1 MKSRVP
7 LILFILL
14 SFTQMALAAETEQ
27 LDTLLE
33 ALNTEISEL
42 VHSGND
48 AAVYKKARFALAE
61 AQRQKDPYYISEAY
75 FLMGSWHRMSPK
87 SEHRDSI
94 LYYDKLGLDYILQT
108 DSAAAINRAY
118 NRVSADLMEGGNYS
132 EAAKY
137 LFDLLEVLEA
147 QSDYYELGNTY
158 TNLVLLNREI
168 SEYQTAIAFE
178 QKAIGNF
185 IKSGKPDAQ
194 FGPILYAMVSYQ
206 KLGRLDE
213 ALEKSEKLIEI
224 AQREGGEENNINLA
238 KAYSWRGRTY
248 FLLESYD
255 EALEDYIKAWN
266 IIKAIVVDEGD
277 ADGWK
282 GGIGLVYQKL
292 GQPRKAIP
300 FMRDFINHMEE
311 RDAHKIEPVEEFYFS
326 LSEAYKDVGQIDS
339 AMYYFETVHALKT
352 QRLEARLD
360 EVKTELAV
368 QYQTRE
374 KDATILS
381 QSDLIRQQNLIQ
393 WLSIGVA
400 VLFAFILI
408 GLFLIYKRSQKTA
421 ALRQKLNQE
430 LAIKNQ
436 QNELLLK
443 EIHHRVKNNLQTISS
458 LLSLQSAHIEDPQ
471 IQGAVEQSQNRVQ
484 SMALIHQKL
493 YQGENLAGIEMKEY
507 LQNLGETLVDSYN
520 LDTKRIEIEYP
531 MEPVELDIDTAIP
544 LGLIANELLTNAM
557 KYAFPKNAK
566 GHIRVS
572 LLKSGDTFRFSV
584 TDDGIGMDSKGYPE
598 KEGFGIQLINL
609 LVLQIEGTIQRT
621 TQNGMNT
628 QIEFTLT

>member
-48 AAVYKKARFALAE
+48 EAVYKKARFALAE

-75 FLMGSWHRMSPK
+75 FLMGSWHYMSPK

-118 NRVSADLMEGGNYS
+118 NRVSADLMEVGNYS

-137 LFDLLEVLEA
+137 LFDLLEILEA
-147 QSDYYELGNTY
+147 QSDYYELGNAY

-185 IKSGKPDAQ
+185 IKSGKPDEQ

-206 KLGRLDE
+206 KLGRLNE

-248 FLLESYD
+248 ILLESYD

-326 LSEAYKDVGQIDS
+326 LSEAYKDMGQIDS

-520 LDTKRIEIEYP
+520 LDTNRIEIEYP

-584 TDDGIGMDSKGYPE
+584 TDDGVGMDSKGYPE